1 MIPNRDRRI
10 CARFYHES
18 PMIIEIDQTGRSFE
32 AIMYNYGCRGIYLV
46 SYLALRP
53 GQEINVLITDS
64 PFFEMATIRQ
74 ATVVWCRPFQDINQ
88 IWCYAIGVKLSTP
101 LSDLID
107 RSLFRVIRGGCTV
120 KPSKTEKQAVLR
132 IVR

>member
-1 MIPNRDRRI
+1 MIPNHDRRA

-32 AIMYNYGCRGIYLV
+32 AIMYNYGCSGIYLV

-64 PFFEMATIRQ
+64 PFFEMATIRS
-74 ATVVWCRPFQDINQ
+74 ATVVWCRAFQDISQ
-88 IWCYAIGVKLSTP
+88 IWCYAIGVKLSRP

-107 RSLFRVIRGGCTV
+107 RSLFRVIQGGY
-120 KPSKTEKQAVLR
+120 TEKSSNSETKAVLR
-132 IVR
+132 VVG

>member
-32 AIMYNYGCRGIYLV
+32 AIMYNYGCSGIYLV

-64 PFFEMATIRQ
+64 PFFEMATIRR
-74 ATVVWCRPFQDINQ
+74 ATVVWCRPFQDISQ

-101 LSDLID
+101 LSHLID
-107 RSLFRVIRGGCTV
+107 RSLFRVIRGGCKAT
-120 KPSKTEKQAVLR
+120 PSKTEKQALLR
-132 IVR
+132 LVR